1 MELVSFIEIKHDVE
15 NMAFFASVLLPTL
28 CFSSLWYGVVLQDLH
43 EMPHKEKQRK

>member
-1 MELVSFIEIKHDVE
+1 MELVGFIEIKHDVE
-15 NMAFFASVLLPTL
+15 NMALYASVLPTL